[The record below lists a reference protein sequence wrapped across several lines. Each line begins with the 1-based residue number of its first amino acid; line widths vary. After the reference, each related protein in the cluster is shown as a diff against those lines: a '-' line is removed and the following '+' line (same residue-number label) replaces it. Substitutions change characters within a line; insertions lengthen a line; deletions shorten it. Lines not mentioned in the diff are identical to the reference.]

1 MNVHP
6 RTKASVL
13 WGLVGGL
20 AFLVLVQGYE
30 LVAGEG
36 VTVPVKA
43 AVAVVVAGATVVA
56 AYSVWPLLYGNE
68 RP

>member
-1 MNVHP
+1 MDP
-6 RTKASVL
+6 RVKASVL

-36 VTVPVKA
+36 VSVLVKA
-43 AVAVVVAGATVVA
+43 GVAVVVAVVATVVTRLTR
-56 AYSVWPLLYGNE
+56 PRLYGNE
-68 RP
+68 RS